1 MTPEEIQKGE
11 TDRLEFK
18 REVPKKDN
26 RYLKTVVAFANGAG
40 GSLVFGID
48 DGTLE
53 VVGVP
58 DDGIRQLEDGLA
70 SAISAACT
78 PPIVPAFSRE
88 TVDGKTILVVDIYPG
103 RSTPY
108 HIKAEGLGGVY
119 VRVGATTR
127 KAEREQVEELILRG
141 GNRTYDAVVRE
152 NETVP
157 ESTLKALARR
167 IEAARLD
174 NAGEKTKVTP
184 LMMEGWGLAKKQGGK
199 WHPSV
204 ALGWLT
210 ANGDHFA
217 RIHCALFADDECT
230 EFLDRQELS
239 GSLIDQVEEAHR
251 FVLRSIRRGA
261 SIEGLYRK
269 DVYELPPEAL
279 REAIVNAV
287 AHRDY
292 RLHACIQ
299 VSVSPGR
306 VEILSP
312 GALFDGLTKEE
323 MLEGKSR
330 LRNPLV
336 ADVFHKM
343 AIIEKWGTGIRR
355 MFALCRKS
363 GVSAPIVIPGA
374 STVSVRFLRSGET
387 SGGKAE
393 NGGRLQSKGANNE
406 KSQAE
411 NKGKSNG
418 KSKGKGKGKSNG
430 KSKGNTPGRILAV
443 LSSNP
448 QATVNDLIE
457 ATGLSLSGVEKNIR
471 ELKRA
476 NRLKRHGPARG
487 GHWEVVEKTIGTGGM
502 V

>member
-26 RYLKTVVAFANGAG
+26 RYLKTIVAFANGIG
-40 GSLVFGID
+40 GSVVFGID
-48 DGTLE
+48 DETLAA
-53 VVGVP
+53 VGVP
-58 DDGIRQLEDGLA
+58 DDGIRQIEDGLA
-70 SAISAACT
+70 SAIAAACS
-78 PPIVPAFSRE
+78 PAIIPSFSRE
-88 TVDGKTILVVDIYPG
+88 TVEGKTLLVVDVYPG
-103 RSTPY
+103 RNTPY
-108 HIKAEGLGGVY
+108 HIKAEGLDGVY

-141 GNRTYDAVVRE
+141 GNRTYDAVIRE
-152 NETVP
+152 NETIP
-157 ESTLKALARR
+157 ESTLKSLGRR
-167 IEAARLD
+167 IEAARLE

-184 LMMEGWGLAKKQGGK
+184 LMMEGWGLAKKQNGK

-204 ALGWLT
+204 ALGWLA
-210 ANGDHFA
+210 ANQDHFA
-217 RIHCALFADDECT
+217 RIQCALFADDECT
-230 EFLDRQELS
+230 EFLDRQEFS
-239 GSLIDQVEEAHR
+239 GSLIDQVKEAHR

-261 SIEGLYRK
+261 TIEGLYRK

-299 VSVSPGR
+299 VLVSPNR

-323 MLEGKSR
+323 MLGGKSR

-355 MFALCRKS
+355 MFSLCRKS
-363 GVSAPIVIPGA
+363 GVAVPVVQPSA
-374 STVSVRFLRSGET
+374 STVSVSFPRPVKGHGMDATVE
-387 SGGKAE
+387 GHGKE
-393 NGGRLQSKGANNE
+393 MGKE
-406 KSQAE
+406 KSKEKILSILSGNPHLTTAE
-411 NKGKSNG
+411 
-418 KSKGKGKGKSNG
+418 
-430 KSKGNTPGRILAV
+430 
-443 LSSNP
+443 LS
-448 QATVNDLIE
+448 V
-457 ATGLSLSGVEKNIR
+457 ATGLSISGVEKHLR
-471 ELKRA
+471 ALKTEGRI
-476 NRLKRHGPARG
+476 KRIGPDKG
-487 GHWEVVEKTIGTGGM
+487 GYWKVDAVP
-502 V
+502 